1 MSEIVAVYAREIL
14 DSRGNPTV
22 EADVILENGVMGR
35 AAVPSGAST
44 GEHEAVELRDK
55 DSKRYLGKGV
65 IKAVRNVNETIG
77 PHLIGTDVREQA
89 LIDRMMIE
97 LDGTKNKGKL
107 GANAIL
113 SVSLAAAKAAAVDA
127 DLPLYRYLGG
137 AHANELP
144 VPMMNVINGGAH
156 ADNNLDFQE
165 IMILPVGTDRFSE
178 AVRIGAEIYH
188 HLKAV
193 LKKKGF
199 RTTVGDEG
207 GFAPMLNNNE
217 EALQLVVKGIEVA
230 GYKPGK
236 DVLMAIDAAAS
247 QFYEKGKYVLQS
259 DRKRA
264 RSSEEMVEYYGT
276 LLDRFPIVSIED
288 GLAENDWKGWQGMTR
303 QLGGRLQLVGDDVFV
318 TNPAILQRGIEEKV
332 GNSVLIKLNQIG
344 TLTETIDTVEMAKR
358 SGYTTIISHR
368 SGETEDTTIAD
379 LAVGCGAGQIKTGP
393 LCRTDRVAK
402 FNQLLRIAEELG
414 ETAVYRGR
422 QLFPQGPRGR

>member
-22 EADVILENGVMGR
+22 EADVILENGVSGR

-55 DSKRYLGKGV
+55 DKQRYLGKGV
-65 IKAVRNVNETIG
+65 TKAVRNVNEAIG
-77 PHLIGTDVREQA
+77 PHLLGMDAREQT

-97 LDGTKNKGKL
+97 LDGTKNKSKL

-113 SVSLAAAKAAAVDA
+113 AVSLAAAKAAAEEA
-127 DLPLYRYLGG
+127 GLSLYRYLGG
-137 AHANELP
+137 AHVNELP
-144 VPMMNVINGGAH
+144 VPLMNVINGGAH

-165 IMILPVGTDRFSE
+165 IMIAPVGAARFAD
-178 AVRIGAEIYH
+178 AVRMGAEIYH
-188 HLKAV
+188 HLKSV
-193 LKKKGF
+193 LTKKGL

-207 GFAPMLNNNE
+207 GFAPTLSQNE
-217 EALQLVVKGIEVA
+217 EALDLVMKGIDEA
-230 GYKPGK
+230 GYRPGK
-236 DVLMAIDAAAS
+236 DVFLAIDAAAS
-247 QFYEKGKYVLQS
+247 QFYERGRYVLRE
-259 DRKRA
+259 DRKRT
-264 RSSEEMVEYYGT
+264 RSSEEMVAYYEN
-276 LLDRFPIVSIED
+276 LIDRFPIVSLED

-303 QLGGRLQLVGDDVFV
+303 QLGDRLQLVGDDIFV
-318 TNPAILQRGIEEKV
+318 TNPEILQKGIADHV

-344 TLTETIDTVEMAKR
+344 TLTETIQTIELAKR
-358 SGYTTIISHR
+358 SGYATIISHR

-393 LCRTDRVAK
+393 VCRTDRVAK

-414 ETAVYRGR
+414 ETAVFRGSGSFR
-422 QLFPQGPRGR
+422 QTPRDH